1 MSSWGGAT
9 TITSTGGS
17 WINNNWYYELDTNQN
32 TATSRFFELTNNGNL
47 VNQHYGIEFRD
58 INGATWIYVNSDDNN
73 LGSPL
78 ELYTSANSSLVSQQQ
93 VSLGDI
99 VYLHENPHGVLF
111 TFTVTS
117 SMLWSSGGTG
127 GNSGSPTPTGAVFYD
142 QPFDQLYFRVYK
154 TSPLSSATSPTVHYA
169 VYHDGSY
176 DRTLAHGNP
185 NVDVTTVETN
195 PADGL
200 WQLIYLDDTTFVVL
214 GSYTIGQRK
223 RSLTFWE

>member
-1 MSSWGGAT
+1 M
-9 TITSTGGS
+9 TSLGQL
-17 WINNNWYYELDTNQN
+17 NHVLTNQN
-32 TATSRFFELTNNGNL
+32 VSGSYTTDTWTCTQVVGQTSYYSRTGHGTNTI
-47 VNQHYGIEFRD
+47 QYD
-58 INGATWIYVNSDDNN
+58 PINGWADYGSDNPNLFRTSVGGTVTNPPTNATVLYLYNQNSLFAVLNT
-73 LGSPL
+73 G
-78 ELYTSANSSLVSQQQ
+78 YTSGS
-93 VSLGDI
+93 G
-99 VYLHENPHGVLF
+99 G
-111 TFTVTS
+111 T
-117 SMLWSSGGTG
+117 GGTG
-127 GNSGSPTPTGAVFYD
+127 GNSGTPTPTGTVFYD